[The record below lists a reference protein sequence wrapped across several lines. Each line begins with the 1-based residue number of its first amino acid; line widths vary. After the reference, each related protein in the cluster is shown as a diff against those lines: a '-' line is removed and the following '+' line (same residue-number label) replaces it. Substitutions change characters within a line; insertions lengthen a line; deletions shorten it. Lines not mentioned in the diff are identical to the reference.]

1 MGVLEIDLVGTRTTA
16 EMNFFYPK
24 FFMRN
29 LNKPFEKLIVK
40 VDADGELYRLKT
52 NYEDI
57 KAEFRVTPNN
67 RKVTFTKNS
76 ENFAVFNVDY
86 SFASSQWTIESQLE
100 LHEESYARKMLCDYS
115 THICFNNLD
124 YKLDF
129 QPKKFIYDE
138 KFTKDG
144 KNVWEMQANF
154 NQRPFMAKLN
164 TPYLVPLFKYL
175 TTPRSFLSTFM
186 NPLPVLLSPFEVSL
200 NVDRSLTLTSNI
212 DMHKSSVEIVPTYNN
227 QFKIWKEENFKTVNF
242 QYMTDFGVPQTLTLT
257 RNSNFVQ
264 MNFDVRGNQDVRN
277 GAFHVSQD
285 VSVYLPFGT
294 KKGYSFY
301 FSWKGEAELPYVNK
315 VSNEGLMGFGSI
327 QGSNRVLKFGSEVD
341 THGFVFTLLRDG
353 LKYDY
358 EIDMV

>member
-1 MGVLEIDLVGTRTTA
+1 
-16 EMNFFYPK
+16 
-24 FFMRN
+24 
-29 LNKPFEKLIVK
+29 
-40 VDADGELYRLKT
+40 
-52 NYEDI
+52 
-57 KAEFRVTPNN
+57 
-67 RKVTFTKNS
+67 
-76 ENFAVFNVDY
+76 
-86 SFASSQWTIESQLE
+86 
-100 LHEESYARKMLCDYS
+100 
-115 THICFNNLD
+115 
-124 YKLDF
+124 
-129 QPKKFIYDE
+129 
-138 KFTKDG
+138 
-144 KNVWEMQANF
+144 MQANF

-227 QFKIWKEENFKTVNF
+227 QYKMTYKSDKAEVNKELEFTMTDNMIEYGQFKIWKEENFKTVNF

-301 FSWKGEAELPYVNK
+301 FGWKGEAELPYVNK
-315 VSNEGLMGFGSI
+315 VSNEGLMGFGSV
-327 QGSNRVLKFGSEVD
+327 QGSNRVFKFGNEVD